1 MVLISRRYPFQ
12 DGHSCQNKVQGP
24 RSLILD
30 PWSMIFDPWSMI
42 HDPWSMIF
50 DLWSLIHDP
59 WSMIHDGKPLLRG
72 CHSGPVRPVRF
83 RSVRSVRFQSV
94 QSVRF
99 RSVWSGSG
107 RSGPVPVGPVP
118 VGPLF
123 YMSNCRVKN
132 AALGNVWKRLK
143 KVDPPPRGA
152 RWRCSAPAEIIFLTV
167 GAKNIHSS
175 SRELW

>member
-30 PWSMIFDPWSMI
+30 PWSLIHDPWSMI

-72 CHSGPVRPVRF
+72 CHSGPVWPVRF
-83 RSVRSVRFQSV
+83 RSVRSAQFQSV

-99 RSVWSGSG
+99 RSV
-107 RSGPVPVGPVP
+107 RSVWFRSV
-118 VGPLF
+118 LFF

-132 AALGNVWKRLK
+132 AALGNSFSKCLFFRTGVFYLLLS
-143 KVDPPPRGA
+143 
-152 RWRCSAPAEIIFLTV
+152 CFLLV
-167 GAKNIHSS
+167 AVSFLLVVFVVCLFLFWFLNSLVFVFIGM
-175 SRELW
+175 